1 LAKKRKS
8 LFWIVPAGVGKSTL
22 VNHWLRR
29 MAADHYR
36 SAELV
41 FGWFFYRQGIRGD
54 TSSAMFLA
62 D

>member
-1 LAKKRKS
+1 
-8 LFWIVPAGVGKSTL
+8 
-22 VNHWLRR
+22 